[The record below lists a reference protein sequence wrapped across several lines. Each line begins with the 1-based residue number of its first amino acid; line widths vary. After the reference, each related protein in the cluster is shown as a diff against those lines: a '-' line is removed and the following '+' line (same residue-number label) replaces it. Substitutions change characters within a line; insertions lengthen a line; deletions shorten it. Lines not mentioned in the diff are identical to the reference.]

1 MLGSLRLLFGKLTPL
16 LKAIHWLPSSKERN
30 THSTTLLVKGILH
43 LLPLCSSSTDFVGC
57 LKYTKLTPA
66 PGPLHWL
73 SLCLEHSTCSFWVDF
88 LTTGFSFSALLPP
101 LQRLSS
107 IITESNSFLYI
118 TRLLVFLLQIKY
130 QRHRPSP
137 PPILR
142 DERGKCQQPTSGLTV
157 QSYTYFCWEHNEACA
172 SFPGLSITS

>member
-16 LKAIHWLPSSKERN
+16 LEAIRWLPSSKERN
-30 THSTTLLVKGILH
+30 THSTNLLVKGILY

-66 PGPLHWL
+66 PGPLHLL

-88 LTTGFSFSALLPP
+88 LTMGFSFSALLPP

-107 IITESNSFLYI
+107 LITESNSFLYI

-130 QRHRPSP
+130 VS
-137 PPILR
+137 
-142 DERGKCQQPTSGLTV
+142 ET
-157 QSYTYFCWEHNEACA
+157 
-172 SFPGLSITS
+172 